1 MENNLRNLLKNI
13 KKIETLYSSVQDLY
27 LEKMLLKLAF
37 LEFTGWIENY
47 LDNIYLTTAQGDL
60 QLQCEVQ
67 KYIQK
72 CYSFDYEKIKGC
84 LCFCVGANNCIN
96 IETQVPEIE
105 LQTFKSSLKT
115 VKNKR
120 DELAHNSVNEI
131 VSPYMSFVELKKHI
145 KIIYSGFQQIKNY
158 LKQNNFI

>member
-1 MENNLRNLLKNI
+1 MNNLRNLLKNI
-13 KKIETLYSSVQDLY
+13 KKIEALYSNVADSH

-47 LDNIYLTTAQGDL
+47 LDNMYLTTAQGDL
-60 QLQCEVQ
+60 QLQDEVQ
-67 KYIQK
+67 KHIQK

-84 LCFCVGANNCIN
+84 LCFCVGVNNCVH
-96 IETQVPEIE
+96 IESQVPEIN

-120 DELAHNSVNEI
+120 DEFAHNSVNEI
-131 VSPYMSFVELKKHI
+131 MSPFMSFIELKKHI
-145 KIIYSGFQQIKNY
+145 RVIYLGLLQIKKY